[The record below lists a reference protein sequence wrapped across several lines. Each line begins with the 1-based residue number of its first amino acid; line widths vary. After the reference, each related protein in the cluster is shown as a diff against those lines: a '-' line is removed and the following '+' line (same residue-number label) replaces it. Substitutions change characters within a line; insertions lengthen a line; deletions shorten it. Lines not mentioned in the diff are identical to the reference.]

1 MCHYR
6 VTIYERFQH
15 NMMKA
20 EILLHTTLAHGDI
33 QAVDTKTQTDIKLP
47 DYLKNFLKLA
57 LLQVI

>member
-1 MCHYR
+1 
-6 VTIYERFQH
+6 
-15 NMMKA
+15 MMKA